1 MSKISPYL
9 AYAGALPFVLGAL
22 LTVLGVT
29 AVPVFGPVIPVLHT
43 YGLVIASFMAGVH
56 WGQHLHIRDAWTG
69 RLPILSN
76 GITLVVWF
84 GYLGLAPT
92 MFTILLIIAF
102 AALLSID
109 LRLQRADHL
118 APGYFETR
126 LGVSGVVIVSLIMVA
141 LA

>member
-9 AYAGALPFVLGAL
+9 TYTGAIPFVVCAL

-29 AVPVFGPVIPVLHT
+29 AVPLFGPVIPVLHT

-56 WGQHLHIRDAWTG
+56 WGQHLHIRDAWVR

-76 GITLVVWF
+76 AITLAVWF
-84 GYLGLAPT
+84 GYLGLAPH
-92 MFTILLIIAF
+92 MFTIVLIIAF
-102 AALLSID
+102 AALLTID
-109 LRLQRADHL
+109 LRLQRAGHL

-126 LGVSGVVIVSLIMVA
+126 LGVTGVVIVSLIMVA